1 MSIQKT
7 KGKSQPIPLKKRS
20 AHSTATRAS
29 SVLSVDKPSI
39 SSLPSGS
46 RAVGETVSAHLSE
59 YVDRAFRIPI
69 FLSSTNSL
77 NSLQQQFLDRLI
89 QEIEEALLFPRTL
102 PESEQYPETI
112 LTSIRRLVM
121 SSYGLLAINFR
132 RFYAQF
138 IKSNIGPA
146 PTTTPFWEGS
156 VYLQIE
162 PSMAFQFGLPILLVR
177 ERGTDV
183 GNGIWAGGITPLNI
197 FVEWDSDNQ
206 SVEEFFSS
214 VQWREVLANWAA
226 EVRTNYY
233 LRTEPTFGPMN

>member
-1 MSIQKT
+1 MVSIQKS

-20 AHSTATRAS
+20 SHYSAGK
-29 SVLSVDKPSI
+29 SVLSLEKPSI
-39 SSLPSGS
+39 SSLPASLPLKGN
-46 RAVGETVSAHLSE
+46 TTSAHLSE

-69 FLSSTNSL
+69 FLSTTNTL

-89 QEIEEALLFPRTL
+89 EEIEEALLFPRTL

-138 IKSNIGPA
+138 IKSNVGPA

-206 SVEEFFSS
+206 TVEEFFSS

-233 LRTEPTFGPMN
+233 LRTEPTFGLPN